1 MSRHAGPRFGS
12 KYRPDENLKDGALQ
26 IAFKNLAKGKRIAYI
41 KIMIKSFRSKP
52 LAQLWATGTTAGIDK
67 QKHKRTLLRLETLDQ
82 AERPEDMNVQGYDFH
97 SLRGQDPIRY
107 SVHVN
112 GPWCVTFEFEGA
124 DAYRVDF
131 EQYH

>member
-1 MSRHAGPRFGS
+1 MH
-12 KYRPDENLKDGALQ
+12 KL
-26 IAFKNLAKGKRIAYI
+26 LAERKLFAYI
-41 KIMIKSFRSKP
+41 KMMIKSFRSKP

-67 QKHKRTLLRLETLDQ
+67 KKHKRTLLRLETLDQ

-107 SVHVN
+107 SVYVN
-112 GPWCVTFEFEGA
+112 GPWCLTFEFEGA
-124 DAYRVDF
+124 DAYRFDF

>member
-1 MSRHAGPRFGS
+1 LH
-12 KYRPDENLKDGALQ
+12 KQ
-26 IAFKNLAKGKRIAYI
+26 LAERKLFAYMT
-41 KIMIKSFRSKP
+41 IMIKSFRSKS

-67 QKHKRTLLRLETLDQ
+67 QKNGLTVLRLETLNL
-82 AERPEDMNVQGYDFH
+82 AERPDDMNVQGYDFH
-97 SLRGQDPIRY
+97 PLRRYNLIRY

-112 GPWCVTFEFEGA
+112 GPWCLTFEFEGA

>member
-1 MSRHAGPRFGS
+1 
-12 KYRPDENLKDGALQ
+12 LKDGALQ

-41 KIMIKSFRSKP
+41 KMMIRSFRSKP

-67 QKHKRTLLRLETLDQ
+67 KKHKRTLLRL
-82 AERPEDMNVQGYDFH
+82 EDMNVQGYDFH

-112 GPWCVTFEFEGA
+112 GAWCVTFEFEGA